1 MSKPQK
7 KNYFWKNKKIFITG
21 HTGFKGS
28 WLSIILKML
37 GANVTGYSTNPPTN
51 PSLFKLARV
60 SSYID
65 KSIIGDIRDLKKIKK
80 KIIECNPEIVFHL
93 AAQALVIDS
102 YKKPIESFQ
111 TNAIG
116 TLNVL
121 ESLRSLKKMKCAIIV
136 TTDKVYK
143 VGSKK
148 KVFNEKDPI
157 GVTDPYGSSKVCAE
171 IITESYNKSFF
182 FKQSYLKIA
191 TVRAGNVIGGGDY
204 SLNRIIPDYFR
215 ALKSNKKL
223 NIRNQKHIRPWQ
235 YVLEPLSGYMLLAE
249 KISKNKIKNE
259 HQSWNFAPKNKN
271 CIPVKELIDLIQKY
285 SQKKVGLIY
294 NKSKPRLKETT
305 YLKLSSK
312 KASRS
317 INWNPKLNMNLTVKK
332 ICEWYETTN
341 KTKNYLKISEK
352 HIKEFF
358 MENYEL

>member
-1 MSKPQK
+1 MDPINRKFWRGK
-7 KNYFWKNKKIFITG
+7 KVFVTG

-28 WLSIILKML
+28 WLCIFLNLL
-37 GANVTGYSTNPPTN
+37 GAKVTGYSLTPPTKPN
-51 PSLFKLARV
+51 LFTLAQV
-60 SSYID
+60 SKIIK
-65 KSIIGDIRDLKKIKK
+65 KSIISDVRDYNKLYKEIKK
-80 KIIECNPEIVFHL
+80 SKASIVFHL
-93 AAQALVIDS
+93 AAQPLVRYS
-102 YKKPIESFQ
+102 YINPKETFD
-111 TNAIG
+111 TNFSG
-116 TLNVL
+116 TLNIL
-121 ESLRSLKKMKCAIIV
+121 ECIRKIRSIKSCIIV
-136 TTDKVYK
+136 TTDKVYD
-143 VGSKK
+143 
-148 KVFNEKDPI
+148 NEKIKIYKENDKL
-157 GVTDPYGSSKVCAE
+157 GGSDPYSASKVCAE
-171 IITESYNKSFF
+171 FLFSSYIR
-182 FKQSYLKIA
+182 SYFEKNQKA
-191 TVRAGNVIGGGDY
+191 VTVRAGNVIGGGDY